1 MIQKYIFDPIAI
13 MKLTP
18 GGFLVYGVLIA
29 IMNKFA
35 KHKPKKKLDCAA
47 CGACAGCAGGCPSA
61 ENKEGG
67 CEA

>member
-1 MIQKYIFDPIAI
+1 

-29 IMNKFA
+29 VMNKFA
-35 KHKPKKKLDCAA
+35 KHKPKKTIDCAA
-47 CGACAGCAGGCPSA
+47 CGACGSGCSGCPSA
-61 ENKEGG
+61 EKKEGG